1 MPTKNIC
8 IFGDSIAYGGWSRDG
23 GWVDR
28 LRGALQSRTLDS
40 GFQEYYFL
48 YNLSIPGN
56 TSEDVRH
63 RFSAECEAREPH
75 IIVFAIGINDASS
88 RGTWDTP
95 RVPQEQFEENIVE
108 LLRAAKAKGR
118 TESVAVIG
126 LTRVDETRTT
136 PFEHTS
142 FFNDRIAAYDAT
154 LKKICDE
161 FSTSYLDVS
170 RLLGPKDLED
180 GLHPNDAGH
189 EKIFRAAYEFLQPF
203 LIEK

>member
-28 LRGALQSRTLDS
+28 LRGALQNRTLDS

-56 TSEDVRH
+56 TSKDVRH
-63 RFSAECEAREPH
+63 RFSAEIEAREPH
-75 IIVFAIGINDASS
+75 VIVFAVGINDASS
-88 RGTWDTP
+88 RGTRDTP
-95 RVPQEQFEENIVE
+95 RIPQEQFEENIAE

-118 TESVAVIG
+118 ADAVAAIG
-126 LTRVDETRTT
+126 LTRVDESRTT
-136 PFEHTS
+136 PFETTY
-142 FFNDRIAAYDAT
+142 FFNERIAAYDAA
-154 LKKICDE
+154 LKKICKE
-161 FSTSYLDVS
+161 SGVGYLDVS
-170 RLLGPKDLED
+170 RLLAPEDMED
-180 GLHPNDAGH
+180 GLHPDDAGH
-189 EKIFRAAYEFLQPF
+189 EKLFRAAYEFLQPF